1 MYYEPINSCHIHRI
15 FTPDKSVMK
24 KWTWFIL
31 LLFVSIVLFLWTVR
45 ENFQDTASLKGP
57 PYGDSDYPTI
67 VNLMS
72 STLVTKLQD
81 KYVSENQGQ
90 NKPDP
95 TTLEGQRKLVDGMI
109 SSLMGDFHTTVYQPA
124 TVALTESNV
133 DTFLELK
140 ATSGF
145 LLENKSEI
153 KKLLIAYF
161 VNQTAGEANVEKTE
175 AQLASESQSTKSGYA
190 KLLSGLGQPS
200 DSEKDKCK
208 EEVSTK
214 QWEEVSEKCKNVVTN
229 ANTNTTGGSSL
240 IPQPNSGGSSGPM
253 GIHKG
258 NIFGPAFTGLGDNS
272 GDGLGSGI
280 RDYPTLLGPQPK
292 ESTMVEG
299 AGISKPSIHKQL
311 SKPGALPSAGSTGSS
326 EESKFF
332 GASRLP
338 ASSPGAT
345 STSPGDQ
352 DMYPGYFGGAGS
364 TAYTAS
370 SGSSKTD
377 PVPFLSDFSAFLK

>member
-1 MYYEPINSCHIHRI
+1 
-15 FTPDKSVMK
+15 MK
-24 KWTWFIL
+24 KWTLIL
-31 LLFVSIVLFLWTVR
+31 ILAAVVVLLFMWSIREHFDTYEDALKSVGQSTGGTSSTSNPNDTVTK
-45 ENFQDTASLKGP
+45 EPECPNGLSLDGSKCRKDHGA
-57 PYGDSDYPTI
+57 PTI
-67 VNLMS
+67 CPA
-72 STLVTKLQD
+72 D
-81 KYVSENQGQ
+81 K
-90 NKPDP
+90 
-95 TTLEGQRKLVDGMI
+95 TLEGVFCVGPDGN
-109 SSLMGDFHTTVYQPA
+109 GGRYGTA
-124 TVALTESNV
+124 AECTEG
-133 DTFLELK
+133 T
-140 ATSGF
+140 
-145 LLENKSEI
+145 
-153 KKLLIAYF
+153 Y
-161 VNQTAGEANVEKTE
+161 TAGKCISTSTPTCPSGYVFETDGPFGTYKCITTAAHAKNLKDRASEAE
-175 AQLASESQSTKSGYA
+175 LASQPVAPRGSSGTNDRCKNEISTKSW
-190 KLLSGLGQPS
+190 
-200 DSEKDKCK
+200 D
-208 EEVSTK
+208 
-214 QWEEVSEKCKNVVTN
+214 EVSEECKNQAVGGHSGG
-229 ANTNTTGGSSL
+229 TTGGSSL

-311 SKPGALPSAGSTGSS
+311 SKPGALPSTGSTGSS

>member
-1 MYYEPINSCHIHRI
+1 MNQDVKKTSC
-15 FTPDKSVMK
+15 KNVLK
-24 KWTWFIL
+24 KWTLIL
-31 LLFVSIVLFLWTVR
+31 ILAAIVVLLFMWSIREHFDTYEDALKSVGQSTGGTSSTSNPNDTVTK
-45 ENFQDTASLKGP
+45 EPECPNGLSLDGSKCRKDHGA
-57 PYGDSDYPTI
+57 PTI
-67 VNLMS
+67 CPA
-72 STLVTKLQD
+72 D
-81 KYVSENQGQ
+81 K
-90 NKPDP
+90 
-95 TTLEGQRKLVDGMI
+95 TLEGVFCVGPDGK
-109 SSLMGDFHTTVYQPA
+109 GGRYGTA
-124 TVALTESNV
+124 AECTEG
-133 DTFLELK
+133 T
-140 ATSGF
+140 
-145 LLENKSEI
+145 
-153 KKLLIAYF
+153 Y
-161 VNQTAGEANVEKTE
+161 TAGKCISTSTPTCPSGYVFETDGPFGTYKCITTAAHAKNLKDRASEAE
-175 AQLASESQSTKSGYA
+175 LASQPVPPRGSSGTNDRCKNEISTKSW
-190 KLLSGLGQPS
+190 
-200 DSEKDKCK
+200 D
-208 EEVSTK
+208 
-214 QWEEVSEKCKNVVTN
+214 EVSEECKNQAVGGPSGG
-229 ANTNTTGGSSL
+229 TTGGSSL

>member
-1 MYYEPINSCHIHRI
+1 
-15 FTPDKSVMK
+15 VG
-24 KWTWFIL
+24 
-31 LLFVSIVLFLWTVR
+31 VVLFLWTVR
-45 ENFQDTASLKGP
+45 ENFQDTASLRGP

-133 DTFLELK
+133 DTFLGLK

-153 KKLLIAYF
+153 KNLLVAYF
-161 VNQTAGEANVEKTE
+161 VTQPAGEANVEKTE
-175 AQLASESQSTKSGYA
+175 AQLASESKSTKSGYA
-190 KLLSGLGQPS
+190 KVLSELGQPS
-200 DSEKDKCK
+200 DSEKVKCK
-208 EEVSTK
+208 EEVNTK
-214 QWEEVSEKCKNVVTN
+214 QWEEVSQRCKDLVTN
-229 ANTNTTGGSSL
+229 TGESINKDTTTTGGSSTVL
-240 IPQPNSGGSSGPM
+240 ASNSGM
-253 GIHKG
+253 NRKG
-258 NIFGPAFTGLGDNS
+258 NIFGPAYTGLGDNS

-280 RDYPTLLGPQPK
+280 REYPTLFGPKPK
-292 ESTMVEG
+292 ESTMVAG
-299 AGISKPSIHKQL
+299 AGISKPSIHTQL
-311 SKPGALPSAGSTGSS
+311 LKSGTLPSSSSTGSN
-326 EESKFF
+326 EDSKFF
-332 GASRLP
+332 GTSRLP
-338 ASSPGAT
+338 GT
-345 STSPGDQ
+345 STVPGDQ
-352 DMYPGYFGGAGS
+352 DMYPGFFGGAGS
-364 TAYTAS
+364 TAYTPS

-377 PVPFLSDFSAFLK
+377 PAPFLSDFSAFLK

>member
-1 MYYEPINSCHIHRI
+1 
-15 FTPDKSVMK
+15 MK

-31 LLFVSIVLFLWTVR
+31 LLFVGVALFLWTVR

-81 KYVSENQGQ
+81 KYVSENQSE

-95 TTLEGQRKLVDGMI
+95 ATLEGQRKLVDGMI
-109 SSLMGDFHTTVYQPA
+109 SSLMGQFHTDVYQPA
-124 TVALTESNV
+124 TAALTESNV
-133 DTFLELK
+133 DTFLGLK

-153 KKLLIAYF
+153 KKLLVAYF
-161 VNQTAGEANVEKTE
+161 VTQPAGEANVELTDAQKASNSRSTE
-175 AQLASESQSTKSGYA
+175 SGYA
-190 KLLSGLGQPS
+190 KLLSELGQVS

-208 EEVSTK
+208 EEVSSK

-229 ANTNTTGGSSL
+229 TGNTTGGSSL
-240 IPQPNSGGSSGPM
+240 IPQPNSGGSSGLM
-253 GIHKG
+253 GLQKG

-272 GDGLGSGI
+272 VDGLGSGT
-280 RDYPTLLGPQPK
+280 RDYPTLLGPEPK
-292 ESTMVEG
+292 ESRMVEG
-299 AGISKPSIHKQL
+299 AGISKPSIHTQL

-338 ASSPGAT
+338 ASSPGAV

-352 DMYPGYFGGAGS
+352 DMYPGFFGGAGS
-364 TAYTAS
+364 TAYTPS

-377 PVPFLSDFSAFLK
+377 PAPFLSDFSAFLK